1 MVVIFQWT
9 QLMTRRK
16 NLVRLFEKMQNYLTE
31 LCFESETS
39 ITDKN
44 FRALT
49 EQDMDRLVGVG
60 VSCGVFLAFFFYIVS
75 VLLSVLACLPSF
87 LAYDWP

>member
-1 MVVIFQWT
+1 
-9 QLMTRRK
+9 MTRRK

>member
-1 MVVIFQWT
+1 
-9 QLMTRRK
+9 MTRRK

-75 VLLSVLACLPSF
+75 VLPSVLACLPSF
-87 LAYDWP
+87 LAYDSPLM